1 MVGLQIDERDTHR
14 RVRDRTIVPGCAL
27 EWRELQIR
35 LNGDPYEIA
44 GPLTVAELLARLE
57 IDARRVAVEHN
68 LVVLKRDA
76 FDRTAI
82 GDGDEIEIVN
92 FVGGG

>member
-1 MVGLQIDERDTHR
+1 M
-14 RVRDRTIVPGCAL
+14 
-27 EWRELQIR
+27 QIR

-76 FDRTAI
+76 FDRTSV